1 MWTECE
7 AVEGRDISLSPVCHV
22 LSWHSKKYCLLSLIV
37 VLKAFPEFHQT
48 LRNQDQQKNSIFT
61 IFFIFCVFGPV
72 ASPPDVHTKT
82 TIFSTYKF
90 KLSITIAGGFFWR
103 KKSVSWKEWWQNV
116 SIMSRWPVLARG
128 GEGEESL
135 TILEI
140 LSEQQSVFLKIYYS
154 AKWIF
159 ECHDNRGEAQTAGK
173 GSAWLIVNP
182 LKHATLVCVSR
193 GPCCKYDVLVAHC
206 VGFCEKRHFAQMTC
220 NINKVMLFS
229 VFSTE
234 SRC

>member
-1 MWTECE
+1 MWSC
-7 AVEGRDISLSPVCHV
+7 GRSRYLSPQFAMFYHD
-22 LSWHSKKYCLLSLIV
+22 I
-37 VLKAFPEFHQT
+37 
-48 LRNQDQQKNSIFT
+48 QKNKLFIIAYCCFEGISRIPSDSSKPRSTKKLNFYHIFHLLC
-61 IFFIFCVFGPV
+61 FWSRCLY
-72 ASPPDVHTKT
+72 TKT

-140 LSEQQSVFLKIYYS
+140 LSEQQSMFLKIYYS

-220 NINKVMLFS
+220 NVNKVMMFS